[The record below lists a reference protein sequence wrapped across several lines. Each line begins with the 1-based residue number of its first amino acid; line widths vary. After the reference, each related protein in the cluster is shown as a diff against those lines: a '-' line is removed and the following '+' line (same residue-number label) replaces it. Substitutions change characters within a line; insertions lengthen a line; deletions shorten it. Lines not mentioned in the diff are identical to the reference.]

1 MVVYR
6 RISGLEITHDVRAA
20 LDELLMEENMKP
32 ISISEKMMFNTVRLV
47 ASDGSSGTGYFY
59 DFMIDNKIV
68 PVIIT
73 NKHVVNCNSNETMTF
88 YLHLRNGED
97 ESNES
102 YQVTLTSNWIFHSK
116 KDLCFCFVNPV
127 FEFVKKQTGKDVF
140 YIAIDETILPSQKML
155 EELSALEE
163 LVMVGYP
170 IGLWDKKNNFP
181 IFRKGYTASHPAI
194 DFNEP
199 GIGLVD
205 MACFPG
211 SSGSP
216 IYILNE
222 GGYKDKVGNLN
233 LGQSR
238 IIFIG
243 TLFSGPIYDATGK
256 LVVTDIPTS
265 NQIVESHTGVM
276 VNLGCYIKSSEILEF
291 KNIIKEIL
299 EQGA

>member
-1 MVVYR
+1 
-6 RISGLEITHDVRAA
+6 
-20 LDELLMEENMKP
+20 MKP
-32 ISISEKMMFNTVRLV
+32 ISISERMMFNTVRLV
-47 ASDGSSGTGYFY
+47 ASDRSSGTGYFY
-59 DFMIDNKIV
+59 NFVIDNKIV

-73 NKHVVNCNSNETMTF
+73 NKHVVNYNSNETMTF
-88 YLHLRNGED
+88 YLHLRNGEN

-102 YQVTLTSNWIFHSK
+102 YQVTLTLNWIFHSK

-170 IGLWDKKNNFP
+170 IGLWDKNNNFP

-194 DFNEP
+194 DFNES

-233 LGQSR
+233 WGQSR

-265 NQIVESHTGVM
+265 NQVVESHTSIM
-276 VNLGCYIKSSEILEF
+276 VNLGYYIKSSEILEF

-299 EQGA
+299 EQGEQIS

>member
-1 MVVYR
+1 
-6 RISGLEITHDVRAA
+6 
-20 LDELLMEENMKP
+20 MKP
-32 ISISEKMMFNTVRLV
+32 ISISERMMFNTVRLV
-47 ASDGSSGTGYFY
+47 ASDRSSGTGYFY
-59 DFMIDNKIV
+59 NFVIDNKIV

-73 NKHVVNCNSNETMTF
+73 NKHVVNYNSNETMTF
-88 YLHLRNGED
+88 YLHLRNGEN

-102 YQVTLTSNWIFHSK
+102 YQVTLTLNWIFHSK

-127 FEFVKKQTGKDVF
+127 FEFVKKQTSKDVF

-170 IGLWDKKNNFP
+170 IGLWDKNNNFP

-194 DFNEP
+194 DFNES

-233 LGQSR
+233 WGQSR

-265 NQIVESHTGVM
+265 NQVVESHTGIM
-276 VNLGCYIKSSEILEF
+276 VNLGYYIKSSEILEF

-299 EQGA
+299 EQGEQIS

>member
-1 MVVYR
+1 
-6 RISGLEITHDVRAA
+6 
-20 LDELLMEENMKP
+20 MKP
-32 ISISEKMMFNTVRLV
+32 ISISERMMFNTVRLV
-47 ASDGSSGTGYFY
+47 ASDRSSGTGYFY
-59 DFMIDNKIV
+59 NFVIDNKIV

-73 NKHVVNCNSNETMTF
+73 NKHVVNYNSNETMTF
-88 YLHLRNGED
+88 YLHLRNGEN

-102 YQVTLTSNWIFHSK
+102 YQVTLTLNWIFHSK

-170 IGLWDKKNNFP
+170 IGLWDKNNNFP

-194 DFNEP
+194 DFNES

-205 MACFPG
+205 MDCFPG

-233 LGQSR
+233 WGQSR

-265 NQIVESHTGVM
+265 NQVVESHTGIM
-276 VNLGCYIKSSEILEF
+276 VNLGYYIKSSEILEF

-299 EQGA
+299 EQGEQIS

>member
-1 MVVYR
+1 
-6 RISGLEITHDVRAA
+6 
-20 LDELLMEENMKP
+20 MKP
-32 ISISEKMMFNTVRLV
+32 ISISERMMFNTVRLV
-47 ASDGSSGTGYFY
+47 ASDRSSGTGYFY
-59 DFMIDNKIV
+59 NFVIDNKIV
-68 PVIIT
+68 PVSIT
-73 NKHVVNCNSNETMTF
+73 NKHVVNYNSNETMTF
-88 YLHLRNGED
+88 YLHLRNGEN

-102 YQVTLTSNWIFHSK
+102 YQVTLTLNWIFHSK

-170 IGLWDKKNNFP
+170 IGLWDKNNNFP

-194 DFNEP
+194 DFNES

-233 LGQSR
+233 WGQSR

-265 NQIVESHTGVM
+265 NQVVESHTGIM
-276 VNLGCYIKSSEILEF
+276 VNLGYYIKSSEILEF

-299 EQGA
+299 EQGEQIS

>member
-1 MVVYR
+1 
-6 RISGLEITHDVRAA
+6 
-20 LDELLMEENMKP
+20 MKP
-32 ISISEKMMFNTVRLV
+32 ISISERMMFNTVRLV
-47 ASDGSSGTGYFY
+47 ASDRSSGTGYFY
-59 DFMIDNKIV
+59 NFVIDNKIV

-73 NKHVVNCNSNETMTF
+73 NKHVVNYNSNETMTF
-88 YLHLRNGED
+88 YLHLRNGEN

-102 YQVTLTSNWIFHSK
+102 YQVTLTLNWIFHSK

-140 YIAIDETILPSQKML
+140 YIAIDETILSSQKML

-170 IGLWDKKNNFP
+170 IGLWDKNNNFP

-194 DFNEP
+194 DFNES

-233 LGQSR
+233 WGQSR

-265 NQIVESHTGVM
+265 NQVVESHTGIM
-276 VNLGCYIKSSEILEF
+276 VNLGYYIKSSEILEF

-299 EQGA
+299 EQGEQIS

>member
-1 MVVYR
+1 
-6 RISGLEITHDVRAA
+6 
-20 LDELLMEENMKP
+20 MKP
-32 ISISEKMMFNTVRLV
+32 MSISEKMMFNTVRLV
-47 ASDGSSGTGYFY
+47 SQDGSSGTGYFY
-59 DFMIDNKIV
+59 NFNIDGAIV

-73 NKHVVNCNSNETMTF
+73 NKHVVNYMKNATMTF
-88 YLHLRNGED
+88 FLHLCNGEN

-102 YQVTLTSNWIFHSK
+102 YQVTLTTNWIFHSN

-127 FEFVKKQTGKDVF
+127 FEFVRNETRKEVF
-140 YIAIDETILPSQKML
+140 YIAIDESILPTQGML

-181 IFRKGYTASHPAI
+181 IFRKGFTASHPAI
-194 DFNEP
+194 DFNED

-222 GGYKDKVGNLN
+222 GGYKDKLGNLN
-233 LGQSR
+233 WGQSR
-238 IIFIG
+238 IIFMG
-243 TLFSGPIYDATGK
+243 TLFSGPTYDAMGK
-256 LVVTDIPTS
+256 IVVTDIPTS
-265 NQIVESHTGVM
+265 QQIVQSHTGVM
-276 VNLGCYIKSSEILEF
+276 VNLGYYIKAKEVLEF
-291 KNIIKEIL
+291 KTVVADVLKQDKKTVQNS
-299 EQGA
+299 

>member
-1 MVVYR
+1 
-6 RISGLEITHDVRAA
+6 
-20 LDELLMEENMKP
+20 MKP
-32 ISISEKMMFNTVRLV
+32 ISISERMMFNTVRLV
-47 ASDGSSGTGYFY
+47 ASDRSSGTGYFY
-59 DFMIDNKIV
+59 NFVIDNKIV

-73 NKHVVNCNSNETMTF
+73 NKHVINYNSNETMTF
-88 YLHLRNGED
+88 YLHLRNGEN

-102 YQVTLTSNWIFHSK
+102 YQVTLTLNWIFHSK

-170 IGLWDKKNNFP
+170 IGLWDKNNNFP

-194 DFNEP
+194 DFNES

-233 LGQSR
+233 WGQSR

-265 NQIVESHTGVM
+265 NQVVESHTGIM
-276 VNLGCYIKSSEILEF
+276 VNLGYYIKSSEILEF

-299 EQGA
+299 EQGEQIS

>member
-1 MVVYR
+1 
-6 RISGLEITHDVRAA
+6 
-20 LDELLMEENMKP
+20 MKP
-32 ISISEKMMFNTVRLV
+32 ISISERMMFNTVRLV
-47 ASDGSSGTGYFY
+47 ASDRSSGTGYFY
-59 DFMIDNKIV
+59 NFVIDNKIV

-73 NKHVVNCNSNETMTF
+73 NKHVVNYNSNETMTF
-88 YLHLRNGED
+88 YLHLRNGEN
-97 ESNES
+97 ESNER
-102 YQVTLTSNWIFHSK
+102 YQVTLTLNWIFHSK

-170 IGLWDKKNNFP
+170 IGLWDKNNNFP

-194 DFNEP
+194 DFNES

-233 LGQSR
+233 WGQSR

-243 TLFSGPIYDATGK
+243 TLFSGPIYDTTGK

-265 NQIVESHTGVM
+265 NQVVESHTGIM
-276 VNLGCYIKSSEILEF
+276 VNLGYYIKSSEILEF

-299 EQGA
+299 EQGEQIS

>member
-1 MVVYR
+1 
-6 RISGLEITHDVRAA
+6 
-20 LDELLMEENMKP
+20 MKP
-32 ISISEKMMFNTVRLV
+32 ISISERMMFNTVRLV
-47 ASDGSSGTGYFY
+47 ASDRSSGTGYFY
-59 DFMIDNKIV
+59 NFVIDNKIV

-73 NKHVVNCNSNETMTF
+73 NKHVVNYNSNETMTF
-88 YLHLRNGED
+88 YLHLRNGEN

-102 YQVTLTSNWIFHSK
+102 YQVTLTLNWIFHSK

-170 IGLWDKKNNFP
+170 IGLWDKNNNFP

-194 DFNEP
+194 DFNES

-211 SSGSP
+211 ASGSP

-233 LGQSR
+233 WGQSR

-265 NQIVESHTGVM
+265 NQVVESHTGIM
-276 VNLGCYIKSSEILEF
+276 VNLGYYIKSSEILEF

-299 EQGA
+299 EQGEQIS

>member
-1 MVVYR
+1 
-6 RISGLEITHDVRAA
+6 
-20 LDELLMEENMKP
+20 MKP
-32 ISISEKMMFNTVRLV
+32 ISISERMMFNTVRLV
-47 ASDGSSGTGYFY
+47 ASDRSSGTGYFY
-59 DFMIDNKIV
+59 NFVIDNKIV

-73 NKHVVNCNSNETMTF
+73 NKQVVNYNSNETMTF
-88 YLHLRNGED
+88 YLHLRNGEN

-102 YQVTLTSNWIFHSK
+102 YQVTLTLNWIFHSK

-170 IGLWDKKNNFP
+170 IGLWDKNNNFP

-194 DFNEP
+194 DFNES

-233 LGQSR
+233 WGQSR

-265 NQIVESHTGVM
+265 NQVVESHTGIM
-276 VNLGCYIKSSEILEF
+276 VNLGYYIKSSELLEF

-299 EQGA
+299 EQGEQIS

>member
-1 MVVYR
+1 
-6 RISGLEITHDVRAA
+6 
-20 LDELLMEENMKP
+20 MKP
-32 ISISEKMMFNTVRLV
+32 ISISERMMFNTVRLV
-47 ASDGSSGTGYFY
+47 STDGSSGTGYFY
-59 DFMIDNKIV
+59 NFNIDGAIV

-73 NKHVVNCNSNETMTF
+73 NKHVVNNKQNATMTF
-88 YLHLRNGED
+88 YLHLLDGEN

-102 YQVTLTSNWIFHSK
+102 YQVTLTTDWIFHSN

-127 FEFVKKQTGKDVF
+127 FEFVRKKTGKEVF
-140 YIAIDETILPSQKML
+140 YIAIDESIIPTQEML
-155 EELSALEE
+155 DELSALEE

-194 DFNEP
+194 DFNEA

-222 GGYKDKVGNLN
+222 GGYKDKLGNLKW
-233 LGQSR
+233 GQSR

-243 TLFSGPIYDATGK
+243 TLFSGPKYDATGK
-256 LVVTDIPTS
+256 IVVTDIPTS
-265 NQIVESHTGVM
+265 QQIVQSHTGVM
-276 VNLGCYIKSSEILEF
+276 VNLGYYIKAKELLEF
-291 KNIIKEIL
+291 KRKIADIL
-299 EQGA
+299 EQEKKIPQNP

>member
-1 MVVYR
+1 
-6 RISGLEITHDVRAA
+6 
-20 LDELLMEENMKP
+20 MKP
-32 ISISEKMMFNTVRLV
+32 ISISERMMFNTVRLV
-47 ASDGSSGTGYFY
+47 ASDRSSGTGYFY
-59 DFMIDNKIV
+59 NFVIDNKIV

-73 NKHVVNCNSNETMTF
+73 KKHVVNYNSNETMTF
-88 YLHLRNGED
+88 YLHLRNGEN

-102 YQVTLTSNWIFHSK
+102 YQVTLTLNWIFHSK

-170 IGLWDKKNNFP
+170 IGLWDRNNNFP

-194 DFNEP
+194 DFNES

-233 LGQSR
+233 WGQSR

-265 NQIVESHTGVM
+265 NQVVESHTGIM
-276 VNLGCYIKSSEILEF
+276 VNLGYYIKSSEILEF

-299 EQGA
+299 EQGEQIS

>member
-1 MVVYR
+1 
-6 RISGLEITHDVRAA
+6 
-20 LDELLMEENMKP
+20 MKP
-32 ISISEKMMFNTVRLV
+32 ISISERMMFNTVRLV
-47 ASDGSSGTGYFY
+47 ASDRSSGTGYFY
-59 DFMIDNKIV
+59 NFVIDNKIV

-73 NKHVVNCNSNETMTF
+73 NKHVVNYNSNETMTF
-88 YLHLRNGED
+88 YLHLRNGEN

-102 YQVTLTSNWIFHSK
+102 YQVTLTLNWIFHSK

-170 IGLWDKKNNFP
+170 IGLWDKNNNFP

-194 DFNEP
+194 DFNES

-211 SSGSP
+211 PSGSP

-233 LGQSR
+233 WGQSR

-265 NQIVESHTGVM
+265 NQVVESHTGIM
-276 VNLGCYIKSSEILEF
+276 VNLGYYIKSSEILEF

-299 EQGA
+299 EQGEQIS

>member
-1 MVVYR
+1 
-6 RISGLEITHDVRAA
+6 
-20 LDELLMEENMKP
+20 MKP
-32 ISISEKMMFNTVRLV
+32 ISISERMLFNTVRLV
-47 ASDGSSGTGYFY
+47 ASDRSSGTGYFY
-59 DFMIDNKIV
+59 NFMIDNKIV

-73 NKHVVNCNSNETMTF
+73 NKHVVNYNVNETMTF
-88 YLHLRNGED
+88 YLHLRNGEN

-102 YQVTLTSNWIFHSK
+102 YQVTLTLNWIFHSK

-170 IGLWDKKNNFP
+170 IGLWDKNNNFP

-194 DFNEP
+194 DFNES

-233 LGQSR
+233 WGQSR

-265 NQIVESHTGVM
+265 NQVVESHTGVM
-276 VNLGCYIKSSEILEF
+276 VNLGYYIKSSEILEF

-299 EQGA
+299 EQGEQIS

>member
-1 MVVYR
+1 
-6 RISGLEITHDVRAA
+6 
-20 LDELLMEENMKP
+20 MKP
-32 ISISEKMMFNTVRLV
+32 ISISERMMFNTVRLV
-47 ASDGSSGTGYFY
+47 ASDRSSGTGYFY
-59 DFMIDNKIV
+59 NFVIDNKIV

-73 NKHVVNCNSNETMTF
+73 NKHVVNYNSNETMTF
-88 YLHLRNGED
+88 YLHLRNGEN

-102 YQVTLTSNWIFHSK
+102 YQVTLTLNWIFHSK

-140 YIAIDETILPSQKML
+140 YIAIDETILTSQKML

-170 IGLWDKKNNFP
+170 IGLWDKNNNFP

-194 DFNEP
+194 DFNES

-233 LGQSR
+233 WGQSR

-265 NQIVESHTGVM
+265 NQVVESHTGIM
-276 VNLGCYIKSSEILEF
+276 VNLGYYIKSSEILEF

-299 EQGA
+299 EQGEQIS